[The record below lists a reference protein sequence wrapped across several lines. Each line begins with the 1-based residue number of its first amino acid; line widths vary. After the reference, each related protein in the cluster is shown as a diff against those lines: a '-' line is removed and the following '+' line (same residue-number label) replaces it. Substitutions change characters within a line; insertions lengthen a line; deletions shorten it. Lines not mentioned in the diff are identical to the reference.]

1 MKRVRL
7 ELKLAPTPELKL
19 GYYIAMLVMCLAI
32 AGCSK
37 VQTSTQTPEH
47 RGAHPGVVRIV
58 GAGTIDNLIP
68 EIASSAA
75 SSDMA
80 MFWGGW
86 FFLVNDKGQLEPD
99 LALEIPT
106 KENGGISADGRTI
119 TYHLRKGV
127 LWHDGTPFTADDAV
141 FTWHDVIMNPANN
154 VVTRTGYD
162 QIESMSAPDA
172 HTVVVRLKKP
182 YAPAAATFFAPSLAP
197 MPVLPKHLLA
207 GLPDINHAPYDLK
220 PVGTGPF
227 IVTKYDQGVGVTMMA
242 NPHYW
247 RGPPKL
253 KQIDYLIVADSN
265 TRSVMMRTGE
275 ADIYS
280 DAQMNQLPTLAAI
293 PNTTLLRTP
302 FNEFDY
308 LTFNVTHPPLDD
320 IRVRRALAM
329 GIDKRYIIH
338 TVLHDGADAA
348 VGDQPAYLYTYDPNI
363 PAPKYDPKAAAAL
376 LDTVGWTVGPDG
388 FRTKDGKRLELVYVF
403 DHEANDGERI
413 GAILQQEFKP
423 LGVDLIIKG
432 IAHSI
437 YYADKNF
444 GGVLSQGKFDVAYE
458 GWIGGMD
465 PDDIA
470 LWGCD
475 QRGGFNH
482 SLICDPRI
490 DAAERTALTHYD
502 VPTRRDAYV
511 KIQDLLAED
520 VPVDFL
526 FFQRRNDLIAN
537 SLHGYKPAPTVT
549 TFWNSWQWTN

>member
-1 MKRVRL
+1 VSARA
-7 ELKLAPTPELKL
+7 LAR
-19 GYYIAMLVMCLAI
+19 AAVVLALCI
-32 AGCSK
+32 GVAACSK
-37 VQTSTQTPEH
+37 VETSTQSQNH
-47 RGAHPGVVRIV
+47 AAAHPGVVRIV
-58 GAGTIDNLIP
+58 GAGTIDSLIP
-68 EIASSAA
+68 EISSSAA

-86 FFLVNDKGQLEPD
+86 FFLVNDKGRLEPD

-106 KENGGISADGRTI
+106 RENGGISADGKTI

-154 VVTRTGYD
+154 VLTRTGYD
-162 QIESMSAPDA
+162 QIESMSAPDP
-172 HTVVVRLKKP
+172 HTVVVHLKQP
-182 YAPAAATFFAPSLAP
+182 YAPAVATFFAPSLAP

-207 GLPDINHAPYDLK
+207 GLPNINHAPYGLK

-227 IVTKYDQGVGVTMMA
+227 VVTKYEQGVGVTLMA
-242 NPHYW
+242 NPQYW

-253 KQIDYLIVADSN
+253 KEIDYLIIPDSN
-265 TRSVMMRTGE
+265 TREVMMRTGE
-275 ADIYS
+275 ADLYS
-280 DAQMNQLPTLAAI
+280 DAQMNQLPTLASI

-320 IRVRRALAM
+320 VNVRRALAM

-376 LDTVGWTVGPDG
+376 LDAAGWKVGADG
-388 FRTKDGKRLELVYVF
+388 YRTKTGQRLELVFAF
-403 DHEANDGERI
+403 DREANDGERI
-413 GAILQQEFKP
+413 GAILQQQFKP
-423 LGVDLIIKG
+423 LGVNLILKG

-437 YYADKNF
+437 YYADKNA
-444 GGVLSQGKFDVAYE
+444 GGVLSQGKFDIAYE
-458 GWIGGMD
+458 GWIGGLD

-470 LWGCD
+470 LWACN

-482 SLICDPRI
+482 SFICDPRI
-490 DAAERTALTHYD
+490 DAAERAALTNYD
-502 VPTRRDAYV
+502 EAARRAAYV
-511 KIQDLLAED
+511 KIQDLLAQD

-526 FFQRRNDLIAN
+526 FFQRRNDLIAD
-537 SLHGYKPAPTVT
+537 SLHDYKPAPAVT

>member
-1 MKRVRL
+1 LTRIHTR
-7 ELKLAPTPELKL
+7 ASL
-19 GYYIAMLVMCLAI
+19 GFYVASLGFYVAVVAMCIAVA
-32 AGCSK
+32 ACSK
-37 VQTSTQTPEH
+37 VETSAQGPDH
-47 RGAHPGVVRIV
+47 AAGHPGVVRIV
-58 GAGTIDNLIP
+58 GAGTIDSLVP
-68 EIASSAA
+68 ELSSSAA
-75 SSDMA
+75 ASDMA

-99 LALEIPT
+99 LVLMIPT
-106 KENGGISADGRTI
+106 KENGGISADGLTI

-127 LWHDGTPFTADDAV
+127 LWHDGVPLTADDAV

-162 QIESMSAPDA
+162 QVASMDAPDA
-172 HTVVVRLKKP
+172 HTVVVHLKRP
-182 YAPAAATFFAPSLAP
+182 YAPATATFFAPSLAP

-207 GLPDINHAPYDLK
+207 GMHDINHAAYDNL

-227 IVTKYDQGVGVTMMA
+227 IVTKYRPGLSVTLMA

-253 KQIDYLIVADSN
+253 KQIDYMIVSDSN
-265 TRSVMMRTGE
+265 TRAVMMRTGE

-293 PNTTLLRTP
+293 PHTVLLRTH

-329 GIDKRYIIH
+329 GIDKNYIIH

-348 VGDQPAYLYTYDPNI
+348 VGDQPAYLYTYDPNV
-363 PAPKYDPKAAAAL
+363 PAPKYDPKAAAAM
-376 LDTVGWTVGPDG
+376 LDAEGWTVGADG
-388 FRTKDGKRLELVYVF
+388 FRTKNGKRLELVYMF
-403 DHEANDGERI
+403 DREANDGERI
-413 GAILQQEFKP
+413 GAILQQQFRP
-423 LGVDLIIKG
+423 LGVDIIIKG

-437 YYADKNF
+437 YYADKNA
-444 GGVLSQGKFDVAYE
+444 GGVLAQGKFDIAYE

-470 LWGCD
+470 LWACD

-482 SLICDPRI
+482 SFICDPRI

-502 VPTRRDAYV
+502 EKTRRAAYV

-526 FFQRRNDLIAN
+526 FFQRRNDLIAD
-537 SLHGYKPAPTVT
+537 SLHGYKPAPAVT